1 MHDGQPVLSRLDGE
15 TLRKMAV
22 DTEGAYVPAGTSALD
37 LESIVNAHVTPIVRA
52 ETDAAVRVV
61 PGERYPWFVLAALLA
76 LIGAVAVGASAGERR
91 SS

>member
-1 MHDGQPVLSRLDGE
+1 M
-15 TLRKMAV
+15 
-22 DTEGAYVPAGTSALD
+22 
-37 LESIVNAHVTPIVRA
+37 NAHVTPIVRA

-61 PGERYPWFVLAALLA
+61 PGERYPWFVLAALIA